1 MKNAVTNFPLETF
14 SELVGAIYDGLLE
27 TIPWQKILGRMR
39 SELGA
44 NYVTLILRSPRPGDQ
59 TADRQRYLVA
69 VMNPAVIA
77 PRPTS
82 RVASTGSW
90 SGITRTPRTVSWSPP
105 TPLQTASQNPEFLR
119 LSSIVSM
126 KCGGDG

>member
-14 SELVGAIYDGLLE
+14 NELVGALYDGLLE

-59 TADRQRYLVA
+59 GLMVPYRC
-69 VMNPAVIA
+69 
-77 PRPTS
+77 
-82 RVASTGSW
+82 
-90 SGITRTPRTVSWSPP
+90 
-105 TPLQTASQNPEFLR
+105 F
-119 LSSIVSM
+119 
-126 KCGGDG
+126 